1 MKVLVTGSSG
11 FIGSHLIRFLAA
23 EGHEVRAL
31 ARRAATPAPGV
42 EEVVGDVRE
51 AVIGCDA
58 VVHLVAII
66 VERGDQTFM
75 SVNVGG
81 TEGVIDAMTSAG
93 IRRLVHVSALGA
105 GPDERFGYL
114 RSKWIAEEAVR
125 RSGLDATILRPSVVF
140 GPGAGFF
147 RPIVWSLRWMPV
159 YPMVNQGVTPLQP
172 IFVEDLCRCIDAC
185 LRDDSH
191 IGQTYELGGP
201 EVITFGGLVDLTART
216 LGKRRRKVNVPTWT
230 ARPFA
235 LVNRLVRDPIV
246 TSEQLDMVV
255 LDNTCETD
263 GVKRTFGFEPRR
275 IGETDLRWL
284 ALL

>member
-1 MKVLVTGSSG
+1 
-11 FIGSHLIRFLAA
+11 
-23 EGHEVRAL
+23 
-31 ARRAATPAPGV
+31 
-42 EEVVGDVRE
+42 VGDVRE

>member
-1 MKVLVTGSSG
+1 MKVLVTGSTG
-11 FIGSHLIRFLAA
+11 FIGSHLIRYLA
-23 EGHEVRAL
+23 GDFDVRAHS
-31 ARRAATPAPGV
+31 RRPVVPPPGIEPA
-42 EEVVGDVRE
+42 VGDLSA
-51 AVIGCDA
+51 AVAGCDA

-66 VERGDQTFM
+66 VERGHETFEA
-75 SVNVGG
+75 VNVGG
-81 TEGVIDAMTSAG
+81 TERLIDAMTAHSV
-93 IRRLVHVSALGA
+93 RRLVHLSALGA
-105 GPDERFGYL
+105 GYDERFPYL
-114 RSKWIAEEAVR
+114 RSKWLAEEAVR

-159 YPMVNQGVTPLQP
+159 YPMVNKGVTPFQP
-172 IFVEDLCRCIDAC
+172 IFVEDLARCIAAC
-185 LRDDSH
+185 LGDSKH

-216 LGKRRRKVNVPTWT
+216 LGKRRRMLNVPTWT

-235 LVNRLVRDPIV
+235 LANRLVRDPIV

-263 GVKRTFGFEPRR
+263 GVKRIFGFEPVR
-275 IGETDLRWL
+275 IAETDLRWL